1 MIIFVADRPKCLI
14 ANPNMMI
21 TILGKRARSRGRACK
36 ATIFALF
43 VSVFLFATHAATA
56 QTLAERL
63 GYDKDDI
70 LLIIN
75 NDDAGMCHAAN
86 LGTAI
91 GMGDGLISSATI
103 MFNCAW
109 HSGIVDFAKNNPEH
123 DFGVHLTLTSEWRH
137 YKWGSLA
144 PAADVSSLLDENGH
158 FYRGVMDVYQ
168 HGTAEHAYIEGKA
181 QIEKALS
188 YGLPITH
195 IDSHMGTFQLHP
207 AYIEQYLRLAKEYN
221 LPLRMASQSTLAQYG
236 QSELRA
242 KAAAMGL
249 VFTDYMVYEELHEYG
264 DDVEAF
270 WLGIIDNLQPGVT
283 ELYLHASVLTP
294 ELEAISGTAKKR
306 AGELE
311 AFTNSAKIRE
321 ALEKRNVHLI
331 SYRPLLELQRNGTAD

>member
-1 MIIFVADRPKCLI
+1 MYTQYPIVNQDMMKPNSRKISIGKFGWQAKRYFLVMAI
-14 ANPNMMI
+14 A
-21 TILGKRARSRGRACK
+21 LH
-36 ATIFALF
+36 
-43 VSVFLFATHAATA
+43 VSVVCG

-86 LGTAI
+86 LGTI
-91 GMGDGLISSATI
+91 KGMTDGLITSATI

-109 HSGIVDFAKNNPEH
+109 HSGIVDFAKNNPSH

-144 PAADVSSLLDENGH
+144 PAAAVSSLLDENGH

-188 YGLPITH
+188 LGLPVTH
-195 IDSHMGTFQLHP
+195 IDSHMGTFQLNP

-221 LPLRMASQSTLAQYG
+221 LPLRMASQSTLAQFG
-236 QSELRA
+236 QESLRA
-242 KAAAMGL
+242 TAASMGL
-249 VFTDYMVYEELHEYG
+249 VFTDYMIYEEFQQYG
-264 DDVEAF
+264 DDVETF
-270 WLGIIDNLQPGVT
+270 WLEIIENLKPGVT
-283 ELYLHASVLTP
+283 ELYLHASELTP
-294 ELEAISGTAKKR
+294 ELEAITGTAKKR

-311 AFTNSAKIRE
+311 AFTNSPKIRE
-321 ALEKRNVHLI
+321 ALAKRNVHLI
-331 SYRPLLELQRNGTAD
+331 SYRPLLELQRGAE